1 MKAEYIIREISLS
14 DLTNQELEPKVSKL
28 INYFTKLFNDLKR
41 EVDDGGT
48 ETWYNKYNQ
57 WIFQSNV
64 KHKIFWVYHNIVW
77 LKLKDAYNM
86 DDIECKKIIKFM
98 FNYLEETKISN
109 INDRNYS
116 CINCN
121 SFDIKKRF

>member
-41 EVDDGGT
+41 EVDDDGT

-64 KHKIFWVYHNIVW
+64 RHKIFWVYHNTVW
-77 LKLKDAYNM
+77 LKLKYAYNM

-109 INDRNYS
+109 INDRNYR

-121 SFDIKKRF
+121 SFDIKKKF